1 LRLLPPLP
9 VTLSFPLS
17 SIQYRVLEVS
27 SNARSDQSNQP
38 SFFLEVMYLYE
49 ISVKNLFPFPEA
61 EFCLRLTA
69 YSAFNYE
76 VSELSQW

>member
-1 LRLLPPLP
+1 
-9 VTLSFPLS
+9 
-17 SIQYRVLEVS
+17 
-27 SNARSDQSNQP
+27 
-38 SFFLEVMYLYE
+38 MYLYE